1 MDSELLDAL
10 TTIGSFS
17 DKYDVRVVGHE
28 CGNTES
34 EERMIINDQESNG
47 SLVRRRARRFGGFR
61 FHR

>member
-1 MDSELLDAL
+1 MGSELLDTL
-10 TTIGSFS
+10 TTIGTFG

-28 CGNTES
+28 CRDAGS

-47 SLVRRRARRFGGFR
+47 SRVRRRPQGFGGFR